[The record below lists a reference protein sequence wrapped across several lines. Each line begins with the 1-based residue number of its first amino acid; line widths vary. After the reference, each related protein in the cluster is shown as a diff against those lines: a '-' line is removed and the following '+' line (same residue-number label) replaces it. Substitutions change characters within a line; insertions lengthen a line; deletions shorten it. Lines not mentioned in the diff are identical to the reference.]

1 MNSVITIGRE
11 FGSGG
16 REIGRLLAEKYGIP
30 FYDKELLEESAKH
43 SGICEDLFVRHD
55 ESVSNSF
62 IYSLVM
68 GTYPMSSDGRL
79 NPEMPLNQRIFL
91 AQFDTIKKL
100 GQTPCVIVGR
110 CADYVLED
118 RPNKVSVFV
127 TGNMHEKKRRIAERY
142 DIEKTKLEEFI
153 RKTDKRRANYYEYY
167 TDRKWGQTKNYDLCV
182 NSSLIG
188 IEGAVRLISE
198 FIDMKEEYA
207 KAEHI

>member
-30 FYDKELLEESAKH
+30 FYDKELLEESAKQ
-43 SGICEDLFVRHD
+43 SGICEDLFIRHD

-68 GTYPMSSDGRL
+68 GTYPMSADGRL
-79 NPEMPLNQRIFL
+79 NPEMPLNQRVFL
-91 AQFDTIKKL
+91 AQFETIKKL
-100 GQTPCVIVGR
+100 GQSPCVIVGR

-118 RPNKVSVFV
+118 RPNLVSVFV

-167 TDRKWGQTKNYDLCV
+167 TDRKWGIAKNYDLCL
-182 NSSLIG
+182 NSSLVG
-188 IEGAVRLISE
+188 IEGAVKLVSDFVE
-198 FIDMKEEYA
+198 MKEEFA
-207 KAEHI
+207 RAETL

>member
-16 REIGRLLAEKYGIP
+16 REIGRLLADKYGIP

-118 RPNKVSVFV
+118 RPNKVSIFV

-142 DIEKTKLEEFI
+142 DIEKTKLEDFI

-198 FIDMKEEYA
+198 FVEMKEEYA
-207 KAEHI
+207 KAEQI